1 MTLAAAVAANQLA
14 TLEIFLFKLTRLTRT
29 FGCLITAESLA
40 VSTYQKFQ
48 KLVLTYLRISPP
60 LASFM
65 TVNVEK
71 ISLLGTSSVN

>member
-14 TLEIFLFKLTRLTRT
+14 TLAIFLFKLTRLIRM
-29 FGCLITAESLA
+29 FGYLITAGRLA

-48 KLVLTYLRISPP
+48 RLVLTYLRISPP

-71 ISLLGTSSVN
+71 ILLLVAKSVS